1 MSLKKAS
8 SLLSISVIVLLPV
21 SSAFSIPF
29 EFTPIQTHS
38 SVTRGVDDGYGGL
51 KWTFG
56 ESWVPEV
63 VAGYRHAEVSTN
75 GDTQGAD
82 ISIAFKVN
90 PALPLDKIIQPGK
103 LRVKYFNGIDF
114 LQGEVGGGYDFAR
127 KGFFAGIGAQGPYVN
142 AGVDYSFSANSSF
155 STFLMFN
162 SLGIYN
168 RPHTTTLS
176 CPPRT
181 HLVGATCLFEPT

>member
-1 MSLKKAS
+1 M
-8 SLLSISVIVLLPV
+8 
-21 SSAFSIPF
+21 
-29 EFTPIQTHS
+29 
-38 SVTRGVDDGYGGL
+38 GD
-51 KWTFG
+51 
-56 ESWVPEV
+56 SWIPEV

-82 ISIAFKVN
+82 ASIAFKFN

-114 LQGEVGGGYDFAR
+114 LQGEVGGGYDFAK
-127 KGFFAGIGAQGPYVN
+127 KGLFAGIGAQGPYVN
-142 AGVDYSFSANSSF
+142 AGVDYNFSTNSSF

-168 RPHTTTLS
+168 RPHINTTTTTL
-176 CPPRT
+176 
-181 HLVGATCLFEPT
+181 TCLPGDAAPVGNNCTTNPL